1 MKTSSVGKSASFDN
15 ELVETEFNAARY
27 VTQKYVTQKNVIRCR
42 DVASYISTE
51 AIKSEFDNPTIRK
64 SAHSTGCCA
73 SIDASRGK
81 PGRSGWFTKIY
92 FPALSDSR

>member
-1 MKTSSVGKSASFDN
+1 MKTSSVGVSLLKDDG
-15 ELVETEFNAARY
+15 LVNGVQCGTLYSETLTR
-27 VTQKYVTQKNVIRCR
+27 RR

-51 AIKSEFDNPTIRK
+51 AIKSEFVDSSIRQ